1 MSKRRKRL
9 EARARR
15 YPALRRGARP
25 GPYLP
30 GGRLVRARPDESA
43 FHYDLGFIYA
53 RLGRLQDATRG
64 HARYVHLRRS
74 HTRHPL
80 AQDRRRQRPG
90 LADTTHPFVTR
101 AALRVSPFFAPLKR
115 NPKFKQLIGAR

>member
-15 YPALRRGARP
+15 YPALRRRARP

-30 GGRLVRARPDESA
+30 GSRLVRARPDESA

-74 HTRHPL
+74 HTDTPWLRTDG
-80 AQDRRRQRPG
+80 ANDRAWRARPIPSLPGRR
-90 LADTTHPFVTR
+90 
-101 AALRVSPFFAPLKR
+101 SE
-115 NPKFKQLIGAR
+115 